1 MKYKVTLNG
10 KTYEVEVEETDAV
23 ITDVAQEVLQAP
35 AATAPT
41 PAPVQQAAPASPQLN
56 TTGVKVLA
64 PMPGIILSL
73 NVVTGQTVKAGDTL
87 LVLEAMK
94 MENEILAPESGTL
107 VAVYVSQGASIQSGD
122 KLFTVA

>member
-94 MENEILAPESGTL
+94 MENEIVASSDGTVLQLL
-107 VAVYVSQGASIQSGD
+107 VQKGSTVDTDAVLVIIG
-122 KLFTVA
+122 